1 MHEIKRYIEDH
12 ELNTQSRKRDL
23 VYKRFYLI
31 NYVRLKNPSLN
42 LTQIAQMFG
51 GHEHTKALYGIKMYD
66 ILKNDKV
73 FVEITH
79 DVAIHFPLHS
89 AKRIDTNN
97 ESIMFRY
104 LNNLNQQIQSRL

>member
-1 MHEIKRYIEDH
+1 MNEIKQYIQDH
-12 ELNTQSRKRDL
+12 GLNTQSRKRDL

-31 NYVRLKNPSLN
+31 NYVKMKNPSLN

-66 ILKNDKV
+66 ILKHDKV

-79 DVAIHFPLHS
+79 DVSTHFPLHN
-89 AKRIDTNN
+89 AKRIDTSN
-97 ESIMFRY
+97 EMTMFRY
-104 LNNLNQQIQSRL
+104 LNNLNRQIQDRL